1 MNQWQPL
8 IDAMTLCNNAKRV
21 RRPDGHVVAVGNPTE
36 VALVEFARDH
46 GLLHSE
52 PVPRMGELPFDS
64 DRKRMSTL
72 HWVGG
77 RLMAY
82 IKGAPEFVLPLCAQ
96 QLTHGRPI
104 PLTPDERR
112 KILAH
117 GQSYAQQ
124 AYRVLA
130 IATREIERGADA
142 LTIDTVERELTFLG
156 LVALMD
162 PPHREVPDAVARCK
176 RAGIR
181 VIMVTGDHPLTALA
195 IARMIGLAPPD
206 ADRTAVSFAPMIE
219 GAQLEDMSDE
229 SLRQLLTPSR
239 PGEPDPIFARMAP
252 RHKMRI
258 VSILKDMGDVVAVT
272 GDGVNDAPA
281 LKKADIGIAMG
292 VAGTDV
298 AKETA
303 DMILLDDNFATIV
316 NAIEEGRA
324 VYANIRKFVT
334 YVFSSNVAE
343 VMPYL
348 GYGLFRIPLA
358 LTVPQVLAVD
368 LGTNMV
374 PAIALGSERPHP
386 GVMDMPPRARH
397 ERLMDARLFFRVFG
411 FLGVIEGAL
420 ALGAFFWFLHNEG
433 WTQDAPLAWSDP
445 LYRQAT
451 TVTFAA
457 IVMAQV
463 ANAFA
468 CRSDRVSFVRL
479 GFASN
484 PLLLWGVG
492 IQLALLLIFVYTPAL
507 NMFLG
512 TSPLPAWVWGLL
524 ILGALG
530 LLLAEELRK
539 FIMTRRSA

>member
-1 MNQWQPL
+1 
-8 IDAMTLCNNAKRV
+8 
-21 RRPDGHVVAVGNPTE
+21 
-36 VALVEFARDH
+36 
-46 GLLHSE
+46 
-52 PVPRMGELPFDS
+52 
-64 DRKRMSTL
+64 
-72 HWVGG
+72 
-77 RLMAY
+77 
-82 IKGAPEFVLPLCAQ
+82 
-96 QLTHGRPI
+96 
-104 PLTPDERR
+104 
-112 KILAH
+112 
-117 GQSYAQQ
+117 
-124 AYRVLA
+124 
-130 IATREIERGADA
+130 
-142 LTIDTVERELTFLG
+142 
-156 LVALMD
+156 
-162 PPHREVPDAVARCK
+162 
-176 RAGIR
+176 
-181 VIMVTGDHPLTALA
+181 
-195 IARMIGLAPPD
+195 
-206 ADRTAVSFAPMIE
+206 
-219 GAQLEDMSDE
+219 
-229 SLRQLLTPSR
+229 
-239 PGEPDPIFARMAP
+239 
-252 RHKMRI
+252 
-258 VSILKDMGDVVAVT
+258 MGDVVAVT

-316 NAIEEGRA
+316 NAIEEGRT

-411 FLGVIEGAL
+411 FLGLVEGTV
-420 ALGAFFWFLHNEG
+420 ALGAFFWFLFSEG
-433 WTQDAPLAWSDP
+433 WIQDAALAWTDP

-457 IVMAQV
+457 IVIGQT

-479 GFASN
+479 GFAGN

-492 IQLALLLIFVYTPAL
+492 IQIALLLVFVYAPEANRL
-507 NMFLG
+507 LG
-512 TSPLPAWVWGLL
+512 TNPFPPWVWGPL

-530 LLLAEELRK
+530 LLLAEEFRK
-539 FIMTRRSA
+539 FVVTRSVARKNA

>member
-1 MNQWQPL
+1 
-8 IDAMTLCNNAKRV
+8 
-21 RRPDGHVVAVGNPTE
+21 
-36 VALVEFARDH
+36 
-46 GLLHSE
+46 
-52 PVPRMGELPFDS
+52 MGELPFDS

-72 HWVGG
+72 HWMGG

-82 IKGAPEFVLPLCAQ
+82 VKGAPEFVLPLCAR
-96 QLTHGRPI
+96 QLARGRSI
-104 PLTPDERR
+104 PLTPDERL
-112 KILAH
+112 KILT
-117 GQSYAQQ
+117 QSRTYAQQ

-156 LVALMD
+156 LVAMMD
-162 PPHREVPDAVARCK
+162 PPHREVPDAVARCE

-181 VIMVTGDHPLTALA
+181 VIMITGDHPLTALA
-195 IARMIGLAPPD
+195 VARKIGLAPEESEQP
-206 ADRTAVSFAPMIE
+206 AQPFTPVIE
-219 GAQLEDMSDE
+219 GTALDDMSDE
-229 SLRQLLTPSR
+229 ALRRLLTPTR
-239 PGEPDPIFARMAP
+239 RGEPDPIFARMAP

-258 VSILKDMGDVVAVT
+258 VSTFKDMGEVVAVT

-303 DMILLDDNFATIV
+303 DMVLLDDNFATIV

-386 GVMDMPPRARH
+386 GVMEAPPRGRH
-397 ERLMDARLFFRVFG
+397 ERLMDTRLFVRVFG

-420 ALGAFFWFLHNEG
+420 AMGVFFWFLFSEG
-433 WTQDAPLAWSDP
+433 WTWDISLAWTDP

-457 IVMAQV
+457 IVIAQT

-468 CRSDRVSFVRL
+468 CRSDRASLVRL

-492 IQLALLLIFVYTPAL
+492 IQLALLLIFVYAPTS
-507 NMFLG
+507 NRFLG
-512 TSPLPAWVWGLL
+512 TSPFPAWVWGPLM
-524 ILGALG
+524 LGALG

-539 FIMTRRSA
+539 FIAARSVA

>member
-1 MNQWQPL
+1 
-8 IDAMTLCNNAKRV
+8 
-21 RRPDGHVVAVGNPTE
+21 
-36 VALVEFARDH
+36 
-46 GLLHSE
+46 
-52 PVPRMGELPFDS
+52 
-64 DRKRMSTL
+64 
-72 HWVGG
+72 
-77 RLMAY
+77 
-82 IKGAPEFVLPLCAQ
+82 
-96 QLTHGRPI
+96 
-104 PLTPDERR
+104 
-112 KILAH
+112 
-117 GQSYAQQ
+117 
-124 AYRVLA
+124 
-130 IATREIERGADA
+130 
-142 LTIDTVERELTFLG
+142 
-156 LVALMD
+156 
-162 PPHREVPDAVARCK
+162 
-176 RAGIR
+176 
-181 VIMVTGDHPLTALA
+181 
-195 IARMIGLAPPD
+195 
-206 ADRTAVSFAPMIE
+206 
-219 GAQLEDMSDE
+219 
-229 SLRQLLTPSR
+229 
-239 PGEPDPIFARMAP
+239 MAP
-252 RHKMRI
+252 QHKMRI
-258 VSILKDMGDVVAVT
+258 VSVLKDMGDVVAVT

-303 DMILLDDNFATIV
+303 DMVLLDDNFATIV

-397 ERLMDARLFFRVFG
+397 ERLMDARLFVRVFG
-411 FLGVIEGAL
+411 FLGLLEGAL
-420 ALGAFFWFLHNEG
+420 ALGVFFWFLHSEG
-433 WTQDAPLAWSDP
+433 WTWDASLAWSDP

-457 IVMAQV
+457 IVVGQT

-492 IQLALLLIFVYTPAL
+492 IQLALLLIFVYAPVANT
-507 NMFLG
+507 FLG
-512 TSPLPAWVWGLL
+512 TSPFPPWVWGPL

-530 LLLAEELRK
+530 LLMAEEFRK
-539 FIMTRRSA
+539 FLMTRHRARRPSS